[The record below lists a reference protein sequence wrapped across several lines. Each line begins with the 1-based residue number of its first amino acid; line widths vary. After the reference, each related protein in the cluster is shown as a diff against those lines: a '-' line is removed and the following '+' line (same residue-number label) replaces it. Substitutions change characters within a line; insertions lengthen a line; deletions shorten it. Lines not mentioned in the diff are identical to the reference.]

1 MKVTLELEQD
11 VENLI
16 RYIPNSELNGV
27 LVQLI
32 REAITSRMSLT
43 EKPTPISVDEL
54 LKYIGKNPAMV
65 EENKSEQ
72 ELSGVIESIDMSP
85 DFDVDD
91 LGDLA
96 ELMK

>member
-16 RYIPNSELNGV
+16 RYIPNSELDGV

>member
-1 MKVTLELEQD
+1 MKVTLELDQD

-16 RYIPNSELNGV
+16 WYIPNSELNGV

-65 EENKSEQ
+65 EENKSEP

>member
-1 MKVTLELEQD
+1 MKVTLELDQD

-32 REAITSRMSLT
+32 REAITLRMSLT

-65 EENKSEQ
+65 EENKSEP

>member
-1 MKVTLELEQD
+1 MKVTLELGQD

-16 RYIPNSELNGV
+16 QYIPNSELNGV

-32 REAITSRMSLT
+32 REAVTSRMSLT
-43 EKPTPISVDEL
+43 EKPAPITVDEL
-54 LKYIGKNPAMV
+54 LRCIGKNPAMV
-65 EENKSEQ
+65 EENKSEPKRP
-72 ELSGVIESIDMSP
+72 EVIESINISP

>member
-1 MKVTLELEQD
+1 MKVTLELDQD

-65 EENKSEQ
+65 EENKSEP

-85 DFDVDD
+85 DFNVDD

>member
-1 MKVTLELEQD
+1 MKVTLELDQD

-32 REAITSRMSLT
+32 REAITSRMSLA
-43 EKPTPISVDEL
+43 EKTTPISVDEL

-65 EENKSEQ
+65 EENKSEP
-72 ELSGVIESIDMSP
+72 ELSGVIESIGMSP

>member
-1 MKVTLELEQD
+1 MKVTLELGQD

-16 RYIPNSELNGV
+16 QYIPNSELNDV

-65 EENKSEQ
+65 EENKSEP

>member
-1 MKVTLELEQD
+1 MKVTLELDQD

>member
-1 MKVTLELEQD
+1 MKVTLELGQD

-16 RYIPNSELNGV
+16 QYIPNSELNGV

-32 REAITSRMSLT
+32 REAITSRMSLA
-43 EKPTPISVDEL
+43 EKPAPITVDEFL
-54 LKYIGKNPAMV
+54 RCIGKNPVMV
-65 EENKSEQ
+65 EEDKSEPK
-72 ELSGVIESIDMSP
+72 LSEVIESIDISP

>member
-1 MKVTLELEQD
+1 MKVTLELDQD

-65 EENKSEQ
+65 EENKSES

>member
-1 MKVTLELEQD
+1 MKVTLELDQD

-16 RYIPNSELNGV
+16 WYIPNSELNGV

-65 EENKSEQ
+65 EENKSEP
-72 ELSGVIESIDMSP
+72 ELSGFIESIDMSP

>member
-1 MKVTLELEQD
+1 
-11 VENLI
+11 
-16 RYIPNSELNGV
+16 
-27 LVQLI
+27 
-32 REAITSRMSLT
+32 MSLT

-65 EENKSEQ
+65 EENKSES

>member
-1 MKVTLELEQD
+1 MKVTLELDQD

-65 EENKSEQ
+65 EENKSEP

>member
-1 MKVTLELEQD
+1 MKVTLELDQD

-65 EENKSEQ
+65 EENKSEP
-72 ELSGVIESIDMSP
+72 ELSRVIESIDMSP